1 MKLEP
6 KPVLDDIDNELKEL
20 ESEKAQLQNK
30 YERKQD
36 KRLKNKLN
44 DVEAKIQKPL
54 KEKTT

>member
-20 ESEKAQLQNK
+20 ESEKTQLQNK

-36 KRLKNKLN
+36 KKTKNKLN
-44 DVEAKIQKPL
+44 DVEAKIQNH
-54 KEKTT
+54 